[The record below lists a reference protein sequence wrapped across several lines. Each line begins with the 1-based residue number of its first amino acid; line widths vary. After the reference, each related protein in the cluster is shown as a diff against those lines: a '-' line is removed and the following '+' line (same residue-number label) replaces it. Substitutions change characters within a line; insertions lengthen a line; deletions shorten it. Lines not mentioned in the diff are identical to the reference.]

1 MRKGIF
7 VSVGA
12 LALLA
17 GCGNTVNKGI
27 PVEPK
32 WKGAPYHIAFDA
44 PPAKPNPAGITIPGV
59 KYTANPEALETRAL
73 LVMRFG
79 VSGGAD
85 DAQHRMV
92 GAPVDIKG
100 EEGALPADYMDR
112 VSKGLAEYLGA
123 YCVKGKVNVSVALA
137 RSSLNPQAGDGEMDA
152 KRLSDWLPI
161 DLVFKNPH
169 PNPKC

>member
-7 VSVGA
+7 VSIGA
-12 LALLA
+12 LALLM
-17 GCGNTVNKGI
+17 GCGKAADKGI
-27 PVEPK
+27 PIEPK
-32 WKGAPYHIAFDA
+32 WKGAPYHIAFDT

-79 VSGGAD
+79 VSGAAD

-112 VSKGLAEYLGA
+112 INKGLAEYLGS
-123 YCVKGKVNVSVALA
+123 YCVKGKVTLSVALA

-161 DLVFKNPH
+161 ELVFKNPH
-169 PNPKC
+169 PHPKC